1 VPRPA
6 EEVAAQ
12 LVAEQF
18 PDARAAWLGVSVVTG
33 KATESSDLD
42 IVVLTWSDPVHRR
55 SLLHLGW
62 PVELFIHTE
71 TSLEEYLAAD
81 VARRQPSL
89 PRMVGESVILLD
101 SDGSAVEW
109 QVKARMMI
117 ASGPPRMTRD
127 EIDAARYAITDL
139 IDDLNGRASGV
150 EAAGIAT
157 QLWQQ
162 TLTLSV
168 TGAGRWT
175 GTGKGLIQAV
185 DPDLAQRS
193 VVALRT
199 ALDGSFVALIELAD
213 HVLTNYGGRLWAGYR
228 AGDV

>member
-1 VPRPA
+1 MLERPG
-6 EEVAAQ
+6 
-12 LVAEQF
+12 
-18 PDARAAWLGVSVVTG
+18 WGGSVVTG

-42 IVVLTWSDPVHRR
+42 IVVLTRFDPVHRR
-55 SLLHLGW
+55 SLLYLGW

-71 TSLEEYLAAD
+71 TSLKEYLAAD

-101 SDGSAVEW
+101 SDGSAMKW
-109 QVKARMMI
+109 QSKARMMI
-117 ASGPPRMTRD
+117 TSGPPRMTGE

-139 IDDLNGRASGV
+139 IDDLKGRAS
-150 EAAGIAT
+150 EAETAGIAV
-157 QLWQQ
+157 QLWQH
-162 TLTLSV
+162 TLTLSA

-175 GTGKGLIQAV
+175 GTGKGLIRAV

-199 ALDGSFVALIELAD
+199 ALDGSCAALIKLADQVLAD
-213 HVLTNYGGRLWAGYR
+213 HGGRLWAGYR
-228 AGDV
+228 AGEV